1 MIEINLVKE
10 GEKKIVVIGKP
21 KILIVDDD
29 PECRNTLSLIFSNR
43 HFSTSV
49 ASDGTR
55 GFETMK
61 SFKPDVALLD
71 MMMPGIDGISLTKK
85 AKSDPE
91 TKEIQ
96 IIMISAKTDSEE
108 IESAFNAGA
117 VDYITK
123 PFVSAEVIART
134 RTALRKKAMLTEK
147 LKQKRLSLFHT
158 DVVFIA
164 RELQRPMAL
173 ITTALGKLKN
183 EWICP
188 HTEHYQNIIASYD
201 HSIRLQVI
209 LRELQKIHDLDVEDI
224 KL

>member
-1 MIEINLVKE
+1 M
-10 GEKKIVVIGKP
+10 VIGKP

-49 ASDGTR
+49 AGDGVK
-55 GFETMK
+55 GFEAMK
-61 SFKPDVALLD
+61 SFKPDVALVD
-71 MMMPGIDGISLTKK
+71 IMMPGIDGIALTEK
-85 AKSDPE
+85 AKSDPD
-91 TKEIQ
+91 TKDIQ
-96 IIMISAKTDSEE
+96 IVVISAKTDSEE
-108 IESAFNAGA
+108 IEAAFNAGA

-134 RTALRKKAMLTEK
+134 RTAIRKKAMLAEK
-147 LKQKRLSLFHT
+147 LKQKRLNLFHT

-164 RELQRPMAL
+164 RELQRPMTL
-173 ITTALGKLKN
+173 ITTALGKLKA
-183 EWICP
+183 EWVCP
-188 HTEHYQNIIASYD
+188 HTEHYQNILVSYD